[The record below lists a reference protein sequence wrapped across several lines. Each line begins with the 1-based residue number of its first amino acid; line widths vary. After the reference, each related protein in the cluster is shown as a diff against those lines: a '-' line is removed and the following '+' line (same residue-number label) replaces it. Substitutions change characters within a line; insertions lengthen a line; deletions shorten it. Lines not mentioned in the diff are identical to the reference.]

1 MGNEDDVTKVRF
13 DLYGV
18 LFFLVVL
25 VGIGMGY
32 LFTAQATARDER
44 TKAIQNV
51 CDRVTVLETQYKF
64 ISEGIV
70 ELKQGQRELVVT
82 LKRNGK

>member
-32 LFTAQATARDER
+32 LFTAQATAREER

-51 CDRVTVLETQYKF
+51 CDRVTVLETQYRF
-64 ISEGIV
+64 ISEGIS
-70 ELKQGQRELVVT
+70 ELKQGQKELVYT
-82 LKRNGK
+82 LKKNGK

>member
-1 MGNEDDVTKVRF
+1 MGNDDSATQVRF

-18 LFFLVVL
+18 LAFLVIL

-32 LFTAQATARDER
+32 LFTAQATAREER
-44 TKAIQNV
+44 TMV
-51 CDRVTVLETQYKF
+51 CERVTVLETQYRF

-70 ELKQGQRELVVT
+70 ELKQGQKELTAT
-82 LKRNGK
+82 LKKNGK